1 MVGVFRTGSL
11 LGSGTFGWGATRRGY
26 VGEIVG
32 LGFVIGLMGGQH
44 GGIMTSSDRV
54 LWERASGGD
63 SAAFGELYDRHVRV
77 IYNFLY
83 RRTGSWSDAE
93 DLTSAVFL
101 QAWRRR
107 NDVVLDRESAL
118 PWLLR
123 AADYTVRNEWRA
135 KLRYRRAL
143 AAAHLLADHQRDHA
157 DEVIGRLDGDR
168 QLEQARAALKHL
180 RRHEREIVELCVWSG
195 LDQQAAA
202 IALDIPLGTVK
213 SRLSRARKHLRELG
227 ISDLSKTSVETQ
239 P

>member
-1 MVGVFRTGSL
+1 M
-11 LGSGTFGWGATRRGY
+11 
-26 VGEIVG
+26 
-32 LGFVIGLMGGQH
+32 IGLQGRHDGV
-44 GGIMTSSDRV
+44 IMTATDRV
-54 LWERASGGD
+54 LWDRASGGD
-63 SAAFGELYDRHVRV
+63 SEAFGQLYDRHARAV
-77 IYNFLY
+77 YNFLY
-83 RRTGSWSDAE
+83 RRTASWSDAE

-101 QAWRRR
+101 HAWRRR
-107 NDVVLDRESAL
+107 ADVVLDRDSAL

-157 DEVIGRLDGDR
+157 DEVIGRLDTDH
-168 QLEQARAALKHL
+168 QLEQARAAMKRLP
-180 RRHEREIVELCVWSG
+180 RQEREIVELCVWSG

-202 IALDIPLGTVK
+202 VALDIPLGTVK

-227 ISDLSKTSVETQ
+227 INDPSKTSVETQ